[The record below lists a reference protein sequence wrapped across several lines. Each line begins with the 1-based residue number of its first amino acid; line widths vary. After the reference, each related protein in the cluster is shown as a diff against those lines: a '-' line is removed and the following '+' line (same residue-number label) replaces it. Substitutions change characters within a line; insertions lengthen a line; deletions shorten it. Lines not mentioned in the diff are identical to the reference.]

1 MDTAAALVAASSVP
15 ASTPDAAGAVRRWDR
30 WRGRRA
36 ALGRRAAR
44 ASGGAWASDIVGM
57 VCVVVVVV
65 VVASRAWAR
74 ALGRGVEM

>member
-36 ALGRRAAR
+36 AR
-44 ASGGAWASDIVGM
+44 ASDGAWASDIVGM

-65 VVASRAWAR
+65 VASRAWAR
-74 ALGRGVEM
+74 ARERGVEM